1 MTARGGSGNRWR
13 VRQDRDPYV
22 DEAVRRGFRSRAVF
36 KLEQIQTKERI
47 LRRGMV
53 CIDLGA
59 SPGSWSQFAARTVGD
74 GGVVLAVDLLRMDPI
89 PGVSF
94 VRGDFTAPETMAELA
109 ALLGQRRADLVMS
122 DMAPNMSGNRTIDQP
137 RSMALAA
144 AAFEFAEQV
153 LGPRGSFLVKLF
165 QGVGFDAFVG
175 DVEGRFAK
183 VRRIKPR
190 ASRPQSR
197 EIYLLARDYRM

>member
-13 VRQDRDPYV
+13 MRQDRDPYV
-22 DEAVRRGFRSRAVF
+22 DEALRRGFRSRAAF

-53 CIDLGA
+53 CVDLGA
-59 SPGSWSQFAARTVGD
+59 SPGSWSQYAARIVGE
-74 GGVVLAVDLLRMDPI
+74 GGDVFAVDLLPMDPI
-89 PGVSF
+89 SNVSF
-94 VRGDFTAPETMAELA
+94 VRGDFTKPEIVEELA
-109 ALLGQRRADLVMS
+109 ALLGERRADLVMS
-122 DMAPNMSGNRTIDQP
+122 DMAPNMSGNRAMDQP
-137 RSMALAA
+137 RSMELAE

-153 LGPRGSFLVKLF
+153 LGAGGSFLVKLF
-165 QGVGFDAFVG
+165 QGAGFDAYVR
-175 DVEGRFAK
+175 DVEGRFGR
-183 VRRIKPR
+183 VRRIKPG

>member
-1 MTARGGSGNRWR
+1 MTARGSSGNRWR
-13 VRQDRDPYV
+13 MRQDRDPYV

-36 KLEQIQTKERI
+36 KLEQIQAKERV

-74 GGVVLAVDLLRMDPI
+74 GGAVLAVDLLPMDPV

-94 VRGDFTAPETMAELA
+94 VLGDFTEPETAGKLA

-122 DMAPNMSGNRTIDQP
+122 DMAPNMSGNRAMDQP
-137 RSMALAA
+137 RSMALAE
-144 AAFEFAEQV
+144 AAFEFTEQV
-153 LGPRGSFLVKLF
+153 LGAGGSFLVKLF
-165 QGVGFDAFVG
+165 QGAGFDAYVR
-175 DVEGRFAK
+175 DVEGRFGK
-183 VRRIKPR
+183 VRRIKPK